1 MKMKTKIKLIILD
14 VDGTLTDGG
23 IYYGSDGTEY
33 KRFCVQD
40 GTGILAAE
48 KAGIEFAILTA
59 RESPI
64 VLQRA
69 KDLKISHVYQNIWY
83 KKEKLKELMNGLNLT
98 TENVAYFGDDTIDLE
113 AMSLCS
119 FVACPSNACKE
130 VKAVSSYISPY
141 EGGHGAVRD
150 ILDHM
155 AEQSLF

>member
-1 MKMKTKIKLIILD
+1 MNIRNNISLLVVD

-40 GTGILAAE
+40 GAGIAE
-48 KAGIEFAILTA
+48 AQKAGVEFVIMTA

-69 KDLKISHVYQNIWY
+69 KDLKIRHVYQNVY
-83 KKEKLKELMNGLNLT
+83 NKKEKLKELMMELGLSS
-98 TENVAYFGDDTIDLE
+98 ENIAYFGDDLIDLE

-130 VKAVSSYISPY
+130 VKAISSYISSY
-141 EGGHGAVRD
+141 KGGHGAVRD
-150 ILDHM
+150 ILEYM
-155 AEQSLF
+155 TEQKML

>member
-1 MKMKTKIKLIILD
+1 MRMGDIRLIILD

-40 GTGILAAE
+40 GAGILAAQ
-48 KAGIEFAILTA
+48 KAGVEFVILTA

-69 KDLKISHVYQNIWY
+69 KDLKIRLVYQKVHD
-83 KKEKLKELMNGLNLT
+83 KKEKLKELMSESGLSS
-98 TENVAYFGDDTIDLE
+98 ENIAYFGDDTIDLE

-119 FVACPSNACKE
+119 FSACPSNACKE
-130 VKAVSSYISPY
+130 VKAISTYISPY

-150 ILDHM
+150 ILEYM
-155 AEQSLF
+155 TEKKMF

>member
-1 MKMKTKIKLIILD
+1 MRIKLIILD

-48 KAGIEFAILTA
+48 KAGVVFAILTA
-59 RESPI
+59 RKSQI

-69 KDLKISHVYQNIWY
+69 KDLKICYVYQSVWD
-83 KKEKLKELMNGLNLT
+83 KKEKLKELIAEFGLSK
-98 TENVAYFGDDTIDLE
+98 ENVAYFGDDTIDLE

-119 FVACPSNACKE
+119 FAACPNNACKE
-130 VKAVSSYISPY
+130 VKAVSNYISPY

-150 ILDHM
+150 ILEYM
-155 AEQSLF
+155 TEQNLF